1 MDSLINI
8 LIYKHLMFEKE
19 YQLKYFDENGYK
31 RKICRECGSGFWSLT
46 ENEICGDTPCTEY
59 AFIGNPPTKKRYDMG
74 SMRSRFLTF
83 FESKKHSIVKRYPVV
98 ARWRDDVF
106 LVNASIYDFQPL
118 VTSGLIKPPANPLV
132 VSQPCIRLTD
142 VDLVGRSGKHL
153 TTFEMMGHHAFNSKN
168 ETIYWKEE
176 TLKYCNDFFTDALGV
191 NKEKIIYKEHPW
203 FGGGNA
209 GPSLEVIIGGL
220 EVATLVFM
228 NLKED
233 ENGKVNLNNV
243 KYSPLPLNVVDTGY
257 GLERIVWLSN
267 GAPTIYDAIYPEFI
281 RKITE
286 SCGISH
292 ELKDAKY
299 SKLLSEYAKL
309 SGIIEMDTISK
320 ISDLR
325 KNVVKR
331 LKDKGYSI
339 TVEELVKTLTPIE
352 TIYAIADHS
361 RCLAFMLGDG
371 IVPSNIKEGYLARL
385 IIRRML
391 RLMNEV
397 KINATLSELVMQ
409 QIEMLKDFP
418 ELMENSETIIKILD
432 IETGKYKDTIKKGSG
447 IVTRSLEQLDKN
459 TSETLVNLYDTYG
472 IHPTIAKKIAKEHEV
487 EIHVPDAFHSM
498 LAERHSKPE
507 KTQEKKEQK
516 IDQPPTIQL
525 FYDDSY
531 LKEFD
536 AVILYVKGKDVV
548 LDRTVF
554 YPEGGGQPS
563 DMGVL
568 TTKDKIFNVTNV
580 QKIGNAIVHT
590 VDGKI
595 NIGEVVHARVD
606 WGRRITLMRHHT
618 ATHIILGAAR
628 TVLGKHVWQ
637 SGAQKGVERS
647 RVDISHYAKITDQ
660 ELREIELLANLIV
673 MENMPIETTWM
684 ERDEAEK
691 KYGFRLY
698 QGGVPPGKKIRVVR
712 IADFDVEACAGTHC
726 KNTSEVGPV
735 KILGCERIQDGVERI
750 EFAAGMPALKNI
762 QKMETTL
769 KNSCSILSVLP
780 DQLPNTV
787 KRFFE
792 EWKSLNKK
800 LDEQKE
806 RSANLKVKTIM
817 KDVETVKGVK
827 IVSDVSKS
835 DMDELVAL
843 AKTLIKEENMAVV
856 LGSDKNGGKI
866 VISRSENV
874 DIDCSSIIKDAVK
887 LIGGRGGGSK
897 DFAQGGG
904 PLEGNISDAIKIAKK
919 KIREVLGGK

>member
-1 MDSLINI
+1 
-8 LIYKHLMFEKE
+8 MFEEE
-19 YQLKYFDENGYK
+19 YKLCYFDEKGYE
-31 RKICRECGSGFWSLT
+31 RRICKKCGSAFWGLT
-46 ENEICGDTPCTEY
+46 DNEICGDTPCAEY
-59 AFIGNPPTKKRYDMG
+59 SFIGAPPTNKKYDIDQ
-74 SMRSRFLTF
+74 MRGTFLTF
-83 FESKKHSIVKRYPVV
+83 FESKKHTVVKRYPVV

-106 LVNASIYDFQPL
+106 LVNASIYDFQPF

-153 TTFEMMGHHAFNSKN
+153 TTFEMMGHHAFNSK
-168 ETIYWKEE
+168 EKTVYWKEE
-176 TLKYCNDFFTDALGV
+176 TVKYCNDFFTKILGV
-191 NKEKIIYKEHPW
+191 DRKKITYKEHPW

-209 GPSLEVIIGGL
+209 GPSLEVIIDGL

-233 ENGKVNLNNV
+233 ENGKTVLNNTN
-243 KYSPLPLNVVDTGY
+243 YSPLALNVVDTGY
-257 GLERIVWLSN
+257 GLERMAWLSN
-267 GAPTIYDAIYPEFI
+267 GAPTIYDAVYPEFV
-281 RKITE
+281 RKISE
-286 SCGISH
+286 RCGIPH
-292 ELKDAKY
+292 DIGDEKY
-299 SKLLSEYAKL
+299 SVLLSEYSKL
-309 SGIIEMDTISK
+309 AGTIDMGTGSK

-325 KNVVKR
+325 KNVMKR
-331 LKDKGYSI
+331 LRDRGYSI
-339 TVEELVKTLTPIE
+339 TAEELVKTLSQIGMV
-352 TIYAIADHS
+352 YAIADHS

-371 IVPSNIKEGYLARL
+371 IVPSNIKAGYLARL
-385 IIRRML
+385 IIRKTL
-391 RLMNEV
+391 RLMGEL
-397 KINATLSELVMQ
+397 KINATLGEIVAQ
-409 QIEMLKDFP
+409 HIETMKNFP
-418 ELMENSETIIKILD
+418 ELKENVETIIKILD
-432 IETGKYKDTIKKGSG
+432 IETEKYDDTVKRGAR
-447 IVTRSLEQLDKN
+447 IVEKSVEKLREN
-459 TSETLVNLYDTYG
+459 TSETLINLYDTYG
-472 IHPTIAKKIAKEHEV
+472 IHPTIAQKIAV
-487 EIHVPDAFHSM
+487 EKGVEFQIPETFHSM
-498 LAERHSKPE
+498 LAEKHSKPE
-507 KTQEKKEQK
+507 KNQEKKEEK
-516 IDQPPTIQL
+516 IDQPDTIML
-525 FYDDSY
+525 FYDDPY

-536 AVILYVKGKDVV
+536 AVVLYVKGKDIV
-548 LDRTVF
+548 LDRTAF
-554 YPEGGGQPS
+554 YPEGGGQPF
-563 DMGVL
+563 DTGVL
-568 TTKDKIFNVTNV
+568 TTKDKRFNITNV
-580 QKIGNAIVHT
+580 QKIGNVIVHT
-590 VDGKI
+590 MDGKI
-595 NIGEVVHARVD
+595 NIGEVVHGRID

-628 TVLGKHVWQ
+628 NVLGKHVWQ

-647 RVDISHYAKITDQ
+647 RVDISHYTKITEQ
-660 ELREIELLANLIV
+660 ELREIELLANIAV

-684 ERDEAEK
+684 ERNEAEK

-698 QGGVPPGKKIRVVR
+698 QGGVPPGEKIRVVR
-712 IADFDVEACAGTHC
+712 TADFDVEACAGTHC

-780 DQLPNTV
+780 DQLPDTV

-806 RSANLKVKTIM
+806 YSAGLKVKNVV
-817 KDVETVKGVK
+817 KDAETVKGVK

-843 AKTLIKEENMAVV
+843 AKTLIKEENMVVV

-866 VISRSENV
+866 VISRSKNV
-874 DIDCSSIIKDAVK
+874 DIDCSLILKDAVK
-887 LIGGRGGGSK
+887 LICGRGGGSK

-919 KIREVLGGK
+919 KIKEVLNK

>member
-1 MDSLINI
+1 
-8 LIYKHLMFEKE
+8 MFEKE
-19 YQLKYFDENGYK
+19 YRLNYFKEKDYK
-31 RKICRECGSGFWSLT
+31 RRICRKCGSAFWSLT
-46 ENEICGDTPCTEY
+46 EDEICGDTPCTEY
-59 AFIGNPPTKKRYDMG
+59 SFIGNPSTKKGYDVDR
-74 SMRSRFLTF
+74 MRNTFLTF

-153 TTFEMMGHHAFNSKN
+153 TTFEMMGHHAFNSKD

-176 TLKYCNDFFTDALGV
+176 TLEYCNDFFTDALGV
-191 NKEKIIYKEHPW
+191 KKEKIVYKEHPW

-209 GPSLEVIIGGL
+209 GPSLEVIIDGL

-233 ENGKVNLNNV
+233 ENGKLKINNV

-257 GLERIVWLSN
+257 GLERMTWLSN
-267 GAPTIYDAIYPEFI
+267 GAPTIYDAIYPDFI

-286 SCGISH
+286 GCGISH
-292 ELKDAKY
+292 ELKDEKY

-309 SGIIEMDTISK
+309 SGIIEIDTGSK
-320 ISDLR
+320 ISGLR
-325 KNVVKR
+325 KKVVKR
-331 LKDKGYSI
+331 LKDKGYEISMD
-339 TVEELVKTLTPIE
+339 ELVKTLTPIE

-371 IVPSNIKEGYLARL
+371 IVPSNIKAGYLARL
-385 IIRRML
+385 IIRRTL
-391 RLMNEV
+391 RLMNDV
-397 KINATLSELVMQ
+397 KVNAALSELVMQ
-409 QIEMLKDFP
+409 QIELLKDFP

-432 IETGKYKDTIKKGSG
+432 IETGKYRDTVKKGSG
-447 IVTRSLEQLDKN
+447 IVLRSLEKLGKN

-472 IHPTIAKKIAKEHEV
+472 IHPTLAKKIAKEHDV
-487 EIHVPDAFHSM
+487 EIHIPDAFHSM

-536 AVILYVKGKDVV
+536 AVVLYVKGKEVV
-548 LDRTVF
+548 LDRTAF

-563 DMGVL
+563 DTGVL
-568 TTKDKIFNVTNV
+568 TTKDKIFNVTNA
-580 QKIGNAIVHT
+580 QKIGNVIMHT

-595 NIGEVVHARVD
+595 NVGEVVHARVN
-606 WGRRITLMRHHT
+606 WSRRVTLMRHHT
-618 ATHIILGAAR
+618 ATHIILGASR

-637 SGAQKGVERS
+637 SGAQKGIERS
-647 RVDISHYAKITDQ
+647 RVDISHYTKITDQ
-660 ELREIELLANLIV
+660 ELREIEMLANLIV

-684 ERDEAEK
+684 ERGEAEK

-698 QGGVPPGKKIRVVR
+698 QGGVPPGEKIRVVR
-712 IADFDVEACAGTHC
+712 TADFDVEACAGTHC
-726 KNTSEVGPV
+726 KNTSEVGPI

-750 EFAAGMPALKNI
+750 EFAAGIPALKNI
-762 QKMETTL
+762 QKMETIL
-769 KNSCSILSVLP
+769 KDSCSILSVLP
-780 DQLPNTV
+780 DKLPKTV

-800 LDEQKE
+800 LDEQKDYY
-806 RSANLKVKTIM
+806 AGLKAKTLM
-817 KDVETVKGVK
+817 KDVNVVKGVK
-827 IVSDVSKS
+827 IVSDISKS
-835 DMDELVAL
+835 DIDELVTL
-843 AKTLIKEENMAVV
+843 AKTLIKKENVITI

-866 VISRSENV
+866 VIARSKNV
-874 DIDCSSIIKDAVK
+874 NIDCSSILKDAVK

-904 PLEGNISDAIKIAKK
+904 VLEGNISDAIKIAKN
-919 KIREVLGGK
+919 KIKEVLGDK